1 MYEEN
6 HYIRILDG
14 KNWCADQP
22 FAPSKSEVLK
32 QIAQRREKG
41 GRAWL
46 NASLA
51 GSEPWLVAYNHEV
64 EKTKDALSSSD
75 KIKVAQQEALKIC
88 EARLEDFLSE
98 TFRTN
103 RNKSGKPYLRNY
115 KEKSLVTQVGSIA
128 TQFLLSPEFVLR
140 KAKEL
145 GVKVRDEP
153 LRNLDERVAQA
164 EPLDEVPA
172 PSWVGTLVSNMAAW
186 SSLSSWLQLMP
197 GQCTDLYLFLN
208 ATQGD
213 SLEDIAQK
221 CGELSALFDK
231 ADKINPKG
239 KGIASHIAR
248 WDTQVDTVSRMEVAS
263 RPYQIEIG
271 VKLCSKAG
279 ELFKTEEGK
288 TFYDALLRL
297 DRGKVLDF
305 LNETLPQWLDC
316 VNGTI
321 VISNELYEAAI
332 ERVRR
337 NASSEN
343 EAKWL
348 VWYFL
353 SGCKKKEELKCKRLP
368 PDVSELVCRAE
379 ELISKQKFKEAL
391 EILAEAL
398 RKCPDDSAAKE
409 CKKRA
414 EDGIIA
420 VRAAA
425 EKVAAAEHRIQDA
438 LGSKDVETAANL
450 LSSVR
455 HLPGID
461 IAKWEQAIEDIKA
474 LIEKERKAKAVQEE
488 FEKAISTGKWN
499 DAERFGRELEK
510 IGVKTADQW
519 KSAIQDAKN
528 NRKKYL
534 ERQCAE
540 AIAKAQTALNAKR
553 LDEAESEVKKI
564 ENAVDT
570 LRREYKSQ
578 DFFAQYKKLSHEIQN
593 AKRLLQDEKRKKEAA
608 EALRKRIF
616 LSADALSGMGEG
628 QTGKWGV
635 VTLRWRVPA
644 EMLTAGRSVRLILS
658 RSDGAIKDEDVFSRG
673 GQFEDKNVEVGREYV
688 YILRQTFDGQ
698 PNGESQVNV
707 KVTEMRPPLPVTSL
721 RAAKLANRTWRVLWD
736 WPDGVEIAM
745 VVMSRN
751 ESVSP
756 AAVADT
762 PLAQPI
768 MRGADRQSV
777 TDMPLLPDTKW
788 IIVFSVKRVPGS
800 LPLYS
805 EPVSVPVTV
814 VQHEILC
821 EIIAHPGGIFRK
833 RRPHD
838 VLIHTKAGRVPDMVL
853 VDGGTKR
860 PSRASDGIVVDRIPA
875 GNVPTDGIVRREA
888 PLSTNPSN
896 LRLFLSNPVVDANDF
911 KIAPMKVKE

>member
-1 MYEEN
+1 M
-6 HYIRILDG
+6 
-14 KNWCADQP
+14 
-22 FAPSKSEVLK
+22 
-32 QIAQRREKG
+32 
-41 GRAWL
+41 
-46 NASLA
+46 
-51 GSEPWLVAYNHEV
+51 
-64 EKTKDALSSSD
+64 
-75 KIKVAQQEALKIC
+75 
-88 EARLEDFLSE
+88 
-98 TFRTN
+98 
-103 RNKSGKPYLRNY
+103 
-115 KEKSLVTQVGSIA
+115 
-128 TQFLLSPEFVLR
+128 
-140 KAKEL
+140 
-145 GVKVRDEP
+145 
-153 LRNLDERVAQA
+153 
-164 EPLDEVPA
+164 
-172 PSWVGTLVSNMAAW
+172 
-186 SSLSSWLQLMP
+186 
-197 GQCTDLYLFLN
+197 
-208 ATQGD
+208 
-213 SLEDIAQK
+213 
-221 CGELSALFDK
+221 
-231 ADKINPKG
+231 
-239 KGIASHIAR
+239 
-248 WDTQVDTVSRMEVAS
+248 
-263 RPYQIEIG
+263 
-271 VKLCSKAG
+271 
-279 ELFKTEEGK
+279 
-288 TFYDALLRL
+288 
-297 DRGKVLDF
+297 
-305 LNETLPQWLDC
+305 
-316 VNGTI
+316 
-321 VISNELYEAAI
+321 
-332 ERVRR
+332 
-337 NASSEN
+337 
-343 EAKWL
+343 
-348 VWYFL
+348 
-353 SGCKKKEELKCKRLP
+353 
-368 PDVSELVCRAE
+368 
-379 ELISKQKFKEAL
+379 
-391 EILAEAL
+391 
-398 RKCPDDSAAKE
+398 
-409 CKKRA
+409 
-414 EDGIIA
+414 
-420 VRAAA
+420 
-425 EKVAAAEHRIQDA
+425 
-438 LGSKDVETAANL
+438 
-450 LSSVR
+450 
-455 HLPGID
+455 
-461 IAKWEQAIEDIKA
+461 
-474 LIEKERKAKAVQEE
+474 QEE

-510 IGVKTADQW
+510 IGVKTVDQW

-564 ENAVDT
+564 ENAADT

-578 DFFAQYKKLSHEIQN
+578 DFFAQYRKLSHEIQN

-673 GQFEDKNVEVGREYV
+673 GQFEDKNVEVGREYL
-688 YILRQTFDGQ
+688 YILRQTFDGH

-875 GNVPTDGIVRREA
+875 ENVPTDGIVRREA